1 MIVAPVKISTRF
13 MAAFIGLT
21 TISSVP
27 RTSSTSKPNR
37 LPPWRTTTMY
47 SVTTGSRFEAA
58 YFFRISALVSAVNG
72 RGLSNTSRRRMMGSR
87 RSRRRYNFGVEGL
100 LDPSFQPG
108 MQTDGFFQL
117 ALGDRIPLA
126 VHADDQAGND
136 RQR

>member
-13 MAAFIGLT
+13 RATFIGLT

-37 LPPWRTTTMY
+37 FPPWRTTTMY

-72 RGLSNTSRRRMMGSR
+72 RGLSNTSRRRMMGKQTLAQAVEL
-87 RSRRRYNFGVEGL
+87 GVEGL

-108 MQTDGFFQL
+108 MQTDRFFQL
-117 ALGDRIPLA
+117 ALGDRIALA
-126 VHADDQAGND
+126 ARRSRSG
-136 RQR
+136 RE